1 MFLEQLS
8 LHLKLDNAD
17 SLMHL
22 SVKAE
27 LFFGETILM
36 GIFGYE
42 LSARIVLVG
51 LHCES
56 CEWNKVDAIS
66 ILECSHIA
74 ISQCYPD
81 DIANTS
87 IVSGGSAHPQH
98 IVIAP
103 LNVPAVVAAESVH
116 NDVGSGTTVV
126 DITENMQLVDN
137 QSLNDIAYSNNKV
150 VGAACSDNGLD
161 DGTDV
166 IRLILVVGTLME
178 QLLNDI

>member
-1 MFLEQLS
+1 MTLQIQASFP
-8 LHLKLDNAD
+8 A
-17 SLMHL
+17 
-22 SVKAE
+22 A
-27 LFFGETILM
+27 
-36 GIFGYE
+36 
-42 LSARIVLVG
+42 
-51 LHCES
+51 
-56 CEWNKVDAIS
+56 
-66 ILECSHIA
+66 
-74 ISQCYPD
+74 
-81 DIANTS
+81 
-87 IVSGGSAHPQH
+87 SAHPQH

-126 DITENMQLVDN
+126 DITKNMQLVDN

-150 VGAACSDNGLD
+150 VGAARSDNGLD